1 MTTPEP
7 YRVPP
12 GTLVGIAVGDVRAA
26 DVALLDSAERS
37 RLVLALRAILELSP
51 HPEERWP
58 GGAPPTRPA
67 AAWNLLSAAQRADP
81 GAVEAVFHDP
91 AVAAWAFQ
99 LVRQLAHG
107 VVPPDGA
114 SPYSAATLLGSVAAA
129 AAIRAGTRCSL
140 RVPVRGGRLWLPSL
154 GLTAAVGR
162 GDWALVGIEC
172 GPSGTVVYGDS
183 GSLRMPHDL
192 SAPSEGW
199 SPLPALGVAGP
210 HGTPAVLD
218 HLSPHR
224 DFRAVHDPL
233 DLSQDEVRDWRSVL
247 HDTYEMLR
255 TTDPAAYRAV
265 TGAVRSVVPLEDAGG
280 PRVISASVPDAYG
293 AVMTSLSRDIPSMAA
308 TFVHEAWHQLLTA
321 LGDLTPLFVPLR
333 EGPEPVYFAPWRNDP
348 RPLRGLL
355 YGAHAFAGVT
365 VFWLRRRAAD
375 GPRADFEFALQRWQV
390 RTALAALG
398 NATGLT
404 AAGGR
409 VVAALAESAAAWWTE
424 PVHGLPAQLAEL
436 CCQDASA
443 MWRARNLTVADAD
456 VDRLAWLWRVGLA
469 PPVPLP
475 AARLTTAPMTAVSG
489 GARTGMARLRLAD
502 PDAFARVRAELA
514 AGAENPLGMTGA
526 TAADAALV
534 SGDQE
539 EALSLYRRAAPVAD
553 TCVGIGLALGP
564 RGNPLVERPEL
575 VLALHTA
582 LSRRGEPLPGVE
594 ELAGWLGSRRSRPEV
609 RRPAGRCRSWPV

>member
-1 MTTPEP
+1 M
-7 YRVPP
+7 
-12 GTLVGIAVGDVRAA
+12 GIAVGDVRAA

-51 HPEERWP
+51 HPEERRP

-81 GAVEAVFHDP
+81 AAVEAVFHDP

-107 VVPPDGA
+107 VVPPAGA
-114 SPYSAATLLGSVAAA
+114 SPYAAATLLGSVAAA

-162 GDWALVGIEC
+162 GEWALVGIEC

-192 SAPSEGW
+192 AAPSEGW

-210 HGTPAVLD
+210 RGTPAVLD

-233 DLSQDEVRDWRSVL
+233 DLSRAEVRDWRAVL
-247 HDTYEMLR
+247 HATYEMLR

-280 PRVISASVPDAYG
+280 QRVISASVPDAYG
-293 AVMTSLSRDIPSMAA
+293 AVMTSFSRDIPAMAA
-308 TFVHEAWHQLLTA
+308 TFVHEARHQLLTA

-365 VFWLRRRAAD
+365 AFWLRRRAAD
-375 GPRADFEFALQRWQV
+375 GPRAEFEFALHRWQV

-398 NATGLT
+398 GATGLT

-409 VVAALAESAAAWWTE
+409 VVAALAESAAPWWTE
-424 PVHGLPAQLAEL
+424 AVPALPARLVEL
-436 CCQDASA
+436 CCRDASA
-443 MWRARNLTVADAD
+443 LWRARNLTVADAD
-456 VDRLAWLWRVGLA
+456 VDRLAWLWRVGMPPARPAPGRPPQHGSAGLRGRRSPDRPGPA
-469 PPVPLP
+469 AARRPPRLRPGTGRARRRGGGPVGHDGGHGRGRRAGERGPGGGAAPLPPVRPRRRHLCRHRPGPGVARRGAGGAPGTRPGAPHRAVPAWRTPAGGRGAGRMARLP
-475 AARLTTAPMTAVSG
+475 AAPPG
-489 GARTGMARLRLAD
+489 GQTPSRSMSQLARLRFSASSV
-502 PDAFARVRAELA
+502 AWC
-514 AGAENPLGMTGA
+514 
-526 TAADAALV
+526 
-534 SGDQE
+534 
-539 EALSLYRRAAPVAD
+539 EAP
-553 TCVGIGLALGP
+553 
-564 RGNPLVERPEL
+564 
-575 VLALHTA
+575 
-582 LSRRGEPLPGVE
+582 
-594 ELAGWLGSRRSRPEV
+594 
-609 RRPAGRCRSWPV
+609 